1 MGKLVNEIKVKL
13 NISFETF
20 VEQISKDDKYNEFK

>member
-20 VEQISKDDKYNEFK
+20 VEQISNDDKYNEFK